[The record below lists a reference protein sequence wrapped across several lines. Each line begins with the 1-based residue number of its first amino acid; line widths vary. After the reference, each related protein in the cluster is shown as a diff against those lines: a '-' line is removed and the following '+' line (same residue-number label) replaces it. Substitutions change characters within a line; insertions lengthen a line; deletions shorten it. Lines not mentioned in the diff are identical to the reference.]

1 MKSKD
6 ETTSVWTLP
15 NRLSLLR
22 ILFIPVIIFLIASQN
37 DRYLLI
43 SSLLFIIAGIT
54 DGLDGLIAR
63 KLSMTSRLGLYL
75 DPIADKLL
83 ISCVL
88 IALSY
93 YHMVPLWIT
102 LILVSREIII
112 NGLRSFYA
120 TEGVTIYPSFAGKLK
135 TTLQIVGIS
144 CILFSNSVII
154 QKTGLIVIYG
164 ALLCSIYSAL
174 GYISAIFRPV
184 KENQDK

>member
-1 MKSKD
+1 
-6 ETTSVWTLP
+6 
-15 NRLSLLR
+15 
-22 ILFIPVIIFLIASQN
+22 
-37 DRYLLI
+37 
-43 SSLLFIIAGIT
+43 
-54 DGLDGLIAR
+54 
-63 KLSMTSRLGLYL
+63 MTSRLGVYL

-102 LILVSREIII
+102 LVLVSREIII

-135 TTLQIVGIS
+135 TALQIIGIS
-144 CILFSNSVII
+144 CILFSTSGFI

-164 ALLCSIYSAL
+164 ALVCSIYSAL
-174 GYISAIFRPV
+174 GYISAIFGPV
-184 KENQDK
+184 KEHQEQ